1 MQDKRSLNYKST
13 MPVKAWVSITKEKK
27 NMNEFWKEV
36 AKKHEESKI

>member
-13 MPVKAWVSITKEKK
+13 TPVKAWVSITKDK

-36 AKKHEESKI
+36 TEKT